1 MTLER
6 LRVTR
11 AAGLW
16 LAVALVLA
24 FVGWYKS
31 INLMLLGGYTL
42 IALAVVN
49 GLVAR
54 AMARRV
60 GGQLGDVPPALPGE
74 PVALKIGIWNESRR
88 PAVVRVECATGNE
101 VAAWMLA
108 PLAPKARHDFDFQAT
123 FADRGRYLIGPVMV
137 DAAYPAGLVHVTREI
152 APAVVARVLP
162 RAGRV
167 DPAMLRRWLIRGGA
181 GDAQSRRPSRRA
193 TPGSGDVRGLRP
205 YRPGDNPRDV
215 HWRSTA
221 RRGQLLVREYDHAE
235 PLDLLLVVDPY
246 LPADASETDRANL
259 EWCLSLAAALGW
271 AWAAADP
278 PADFIL
284 VVPAEPTVMHAGHAT
299 PGFVRHALA
308 ALADIEGMAEVP
320 RIDPSAI
327 LTRSSRAARI
337 LVSPRE
343 SSPLSGTFESA
354 GRPVRTVTPAGLPWY
369 APPLEPTH

>member
-1 MTLER
+1 MTPGV
-6 LRVTR
+6 RVTR

-24 FVGWYKS
+24 FVGWYKT

-60 GGQLGDVPPALPGE
+60 GGELSEVPPALPGE
-74 PVALKIGIWNESRR
+74 PVALKARVWNDSRR
-88 PAVVRVECATGNE
+88 PAVVRVECPAGGE
-101 VAAWMLA
+101 VTAWMLA
-108 PLAPKARHDFDFQAT
+108 PLAPGARHDFDFQAT
-123 FADRGRYLIGPVMV
+123 FPNRGRYKVGPLTA
-137 DAAYPAGLVHVTREI
+137 DAAYPAGLVHVTREL

-167 DPAMLRRWLIRGGA
+167 DPAVLRRWLIRGGA

-235 PLDLLLVVDPY
+235 PLDLLLVIDPH
-246 LPADASETDRANL
+246 LPLEPSDRDRANL

-278 PADFIL
+278 PADLIL
-284 VVPAEPTVMHAGHAT
+284 VVPGTPGAFHAGHAT

-308 ALADIEGMAEVP
+308 ALADVEGTAEVP
-320 RIDPSAI
+320 RIDPAAI

-337 LVSPRE
+337 LVTPRDG
-343 SSPLSGTFESA
+343 SPLLGAFEAA
-354 GRPVRTVTPAGLPWY
+354 GRPLRAVTPAGVPWY
-369 APPLEPTH
+369 APPGAAVG